1 MKHALIAA
9 ATLTCLGTSAF
20 AQDRL
25 TTAMVDFQTYCL
37 GPGGDLD
44 RSISK
49 LSTSGTFRDGR
60 RQETGGL
67 TYASFTGPDGVNAS
81 VMIGGAM
88 SDDRCTII
96 VNGVDDP
103 QGQSASLATALAEA
117 TNSPFMEWDP
127 FGDYGNGGFGYQID
141 AGDIV
146 IAPLTT
152 GISDDILHLVF
163 FPT

>member
-1 MKHALIAA
+1 MKHALIPAA
-9 ATLTCLGTSAF
+9 LLACLGTGAL

-37 GPGGDLD
+37 GPGDLE
-44 RSISK
+44 RSISE
-49 LSTSGTFRDGR
+49 LSNSETFGDAR
-60 RQETGGL
+60 RQGTDGL

-96 VNGVDDP
+96 VQGVDDP
-103 QGQSASLATALAEA
+103 QGESVSLATALADA
-117 TNSPFMEWDP
+117 TNNPFMEWEP
-127 FGDYGNGGFGYQID
+127 FEDYGNGGYGYRTD

-152 GISDDILHLVF
+152 GISDDILHLTF